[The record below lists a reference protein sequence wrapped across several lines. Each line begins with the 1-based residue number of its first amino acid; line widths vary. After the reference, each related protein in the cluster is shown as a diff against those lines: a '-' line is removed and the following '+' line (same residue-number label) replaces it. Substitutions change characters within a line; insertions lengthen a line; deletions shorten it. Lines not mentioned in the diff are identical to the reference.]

1 MISLGT
7 VLDTGRRR
15 SSLAP
20 RRFWKLRHGIDAI
33 LKAKTVIGTTLE
45 VVIGHATFC
54 SLLARPALSCFHSVY
69 KYIQRIGPSRGILWD
84 TLRDELRAFQ
94 GLMVL
99 LVAEWDRGWVPI
111 VLASDASE
119 WRYGVTAMT
128 ASSSE
133 IANIG
138 RIAERSRFRH
148 PGVPSARAAAFQ
160 ATGHLQ
166 RWAQAVGV
174 DEQSLHEALPEGSE
188 RRELDERFPEVPADW
203 RAKSL

>member
-1 MISLGT
+1 
-7 VLDTGRRR
+7 
-15 SSLAP
+15 
-20 RRFWKLRHGIDAI
+20 
-33 LKAKTVIGTTLE
+33 
-45 VVIGHATFC
+45 
-54 SLLARPALSCFHSVY
+54 
-69 KYIQRIGPSRGILWD
+69 
-84 TLRDELRAFQ
+84 
-94 GLMVL
+94 MVL

-148 PGVPSARAAAFQ
+148 PGVTSARAAAFQ

-188 RRELDERFPEVPADW
+188 RWELDERFPEVPADW